1 MKKFA
6 TSPSMETNR
15 FINSAVRNHLRVNRD
30 QVDLASMT
38 IQRGRDHEISGYIE
52 YENFCSKDIQR
63 RIREKYPSK
72 IFPNMK
78 TLSKNKIKNFIDL
91 GQKWNWKWH
100 WKFQQNYKH
109 VQDIDL
115 FPGGMS
121 EPPVQ
126 DGIIGKT
133 FGCIIGLQFEKL
145 RKCDRFWYE
154 TDDLK
159 IGFTKKQLDAIK
171 KVNLA
176 SIICNN
182 LDQHSELQKS
192 TFELPNE
199 NSNPKI
205 PCHLHQSLDLSPWIS
220 IK

>member
-38 IQRGRDHEISGYIE
+38 IQRGRDHEISGYTE

-78 TLSKNKIKNFIDL
+78 TLSKNKIKNFIDM

-126 DGIIGKT
+126 DGIIGTT

-154 TDDLK
+154 TDDSK
-159 IGFTKKQLDAIK
+159 IGFTKKQLESIK
-171 KVNLA
+171 KVTLG
-176 SIICNN
+176 SILCNN
-182 LDQHSELQKS
+182 LDQASLFQKS
-192 TFELPNE
+192 VFELPND
-199 NSNPKI
+199 NYNPEI
-205 PCHLHQSLDLSPWIS
+205 PCNLHASLDLSAWKS